1 MRTVGRWKA
10 GAINEDTGAVSFT
23 LHGRMDCFHPRRG
36 VFAPRFLKF
45 DATFTF
51 SVSRIN
57 STLELYICRFGTP
70 LRPLCWDSQWTEFK

>member
-10 GAINEDTGAVSFT
+10 GAINEDTGAMSFT
-23 LHGRMDCFHPRRG
+23 LHGRMDCFYPRQG
-36 VFAPRFLKF
+36 VFTPRYLKF

-57 STLELYICRFGTP
+57 SSPHWNYTYAGLECR
-70 LRPLCWDSQWTEFK
+70 